1 MKKKSF
7 WKMFLG
13 WTIKII
19 VALLIVVVGPLIIN
33 KCYIENNGYI
43 TVWGGH
49 DVLAYYG
56 TILSVFGTV
65 YLGYV
70 AIRQNDR
77 LMKLESDSYVS
88 NHSCDIIIRNI
99 DDNAPTKDLSNDVVN
114 AYEESYG
121 IGFTISN
128 HGSAILSTIELDFGD
143 GNLFFSHLVL
153 ASGESKNKRISIP
166 KGMDGEYKI
175 PVTFTSCYGIKTY
188 GSFTLYVNNIDHYA
202 SIRYY
207 HYYGLDKV

>member
-1 MKKKSF
+1 MRKKSF

-121 IGFTISN
+121 
-128 HGSAILSTIELDFGD
+128 
-143 GNLFFSHLVL
+143 NLFFSHLVL
-153 ASGESKNKRISIP
+153 APGESKNKLISIP

-188 GSFTLYVNNIDHYA
+188 GRFMLYVNNTDHYA
-202 SIRYY
+202 YIRYY
-207 HYYGLDKV
+207 HYYGLNKENKQ